1 MTAMLEERGRRK
13 GKRNSEGGSPL
24 WGGGCL
30 APTLPFRPSG
40 FLSRSTQVTL
50 LCKLPNLRES
60 LLFQVTP
67 NPFLMRETEHNW
79 QCSAGTVVCV
89 LSRTGHCLLDT
100 AY

>member
-1 MTAMLEERGRRK
+1 MLEEKGRRK

-60 LLFQVTP
+60 LLFQVTL
-67 NPFLMRETEHNW
+67 NPFLILGTESIIG
-79 QCSAGTVVCV
+79 SAQQAPWYVCF
-89 LSRTGHCLLDT
+89 LGLDT
-100 AY
+100 AS